1 MNRISRSLVR
11 LLDVVNRKGK
21 SAGVRLV
28 QYTGKSPHLIHPKH
42 LLDSPGHDWYL
53 HDLRPADVVLD
64 VGCAN
69 GAHTLRAAARCA
81 QVFGC
86 DSDASQLQVARQE
99 AMQRRLA
106 NAYLF
111 AWDITGP
118 LPFPDRH
125 FDTALFLDV
134 IEHLH
139 PRVAVLREIRRVL
152 KDDGRL
158 LVSGPNRD
166 TSWRRRLREAGLF
179 DYSDPDHKVEY
190 SRADFIAELGA
201 GGFAVRGELMPV
213 VYDTCWAGLIDALGG
228 LSLAAY
234 GRLAR
239 GSERWRCVAPMRVR
253 DSARWRRR
261 RRGEDLS
268 RHRVLPAARAGRRRV
283 EHGCAR
289 ARARR
294 RGDRR
299 RRDHAEL
306 RRRAARGARRLH
318 ACCASRF
325 R

>member
-190 SRADFIAELGA
+190 SARPTSRRAWRRR
-201 GGFAVRGELMPV
+201 VRGARRAEPV
-213 VYDTCWAGLIDALGG
+213 VYDTCWAGAHRRARRPARSSVVRADW
-228 LSLAAY
+228 
-234 GRLAR
+234 RR
-239 GSERWRCVAPMRVR
+239 GSERRRCVAPTRAR
-253 DSARWRRR
+253 DSAPWRRR
-261 RRGEDLS
+261 RRGEDLP
-268 RHRVLPAARAGRRRV
+268 RHRVLSAPRAGRRRV
-283 EHGCAR
+283 EHGRAGAR
-289 ARARR
+289 ARRARR
-294 RGDRR
+294 RG
-299 RRDHAEL
+299 
-306 RRRAARGARRLH
+306 
-318 ACCASRF
+318 SW
-325 R
+325 